1 LINRPKKSLG
11 QHFLTDAKTI
21 EKIISIAG
29 FSSSDQVL
37 EIGPG
42 RGALTIPLAE
52 KVKAVV
58 AVEKDEDL
66 VRRLEERLVR
76 EGINNVNLIADDILR
91 WNFKE
96 MPSVSGRFHVIGNL
110 PYNISKPVLE
120 KLVNNRERLG
130 RAVLML
136 QKEVANRVA
145 AAPGGKEYGA
155 MSVLIRYHARAASM
169 LQVGKEVFSPRPAVD
184 STVVELDFERPWPL
198 RSSRDE
204 LFTRVVK
211 GSFSH
216 RRKTI
221 LNSLRGYFPAMDR
234 EVLTSVLERS
244 GIDPSARGETLSINE
259 FLTLTAIMDLT
270 IS

>member
-1 LINRPKKSLG
+1 
-11 QHFLTDAKTI
+11 
-21 EKIISIAG
+21 
-29 FSSSDQVL
+29 
-37 EIGPG
+37 
-42 RGALTIPLAE
+42 
-52 KVKAVV
+52 
-58 AVEKDEDL
+58 
-66 VRRLEERLVR
+66 
-76 EGINNVNLIADDILR
+76 
-91 WNFKE
+91 
-96 MPSVSGRFHVIGNL
+96 
-110 PYNISKPVLE
+110 
-120 KLVNNRERLG
+120 
-130 RAVLML
+130 
-136 QKEVANRVA
+136 
-145 AAPGGKEYGA
+145 